1 MHANSPA
8 ASGSYD
14 TAPDRL
20 GSLIDQC
27 IQGNPDAVVIV
38 AQIVSSGDSATEA
51 RIQTFNNAIPGVVAQ
66 RANAGHHVVVVD
78 MRSVTTAYLKDDLH
92 PNDAGYKMMA
102 DLWFASIQAV
112 GAKGWIKPPLG
123 LDPIGGSTAACS
135 SGQKQRCLGNPV
147 WYNPSASGIIAS
159 GVGHGG
165 DGKFSVNWQPLGRVG
180 SGIGLNGTNVRF
192 VSLPFIHP
200 WQFDC
205 SLTSTPRPTS
215 TVTVVQTTCG

>member
-8 ASGSYD
+8 ASESYD

-38 AQIVSSGDSATEA
+38 AQIVNSGDSATEA

-165 DGKFSVNWQPLGRVG
+165 DGKFSVNWQPVGRVG

-200 WQFDC
+200 WQFDF
-205 SLTSTPRPTS
+205 SLISTPRPTS